1 MGRGSPL
8 SFSTSVG
15 AGAGPPGTPGRGSPL
30 RLVNGVGDEGAMSP
44 NAFVSRPSVKKLVI
58 DRKALGDSF
67 LASSK
72 RSPEGGPPKSK
83 DSPAS
88 GGRAKVSFNPELELP
103 TRDRA
108 LHASSSTHPDEEL
121 DFTEA
126 TPVKKSAGSSANL
139 GEESG
144 ELRNGKGDW
153 PPRRHATARALKH
166 GEYYTKPSLE
176 TLQKL
181 PASALHAVE
190 DLVVGRVGYGEVA
203 FQEPVDLTTI
213 SSVEDLLG
221 GIVVLEDRNASVY
234 AGDYEED
241 KPAPGQGLNVPAVI
255 TLEHCHPLDK
265 ATRKPI
271 KDPDHPRLVQHI
283 KRLKSLEDTNFID
296 FDVAEGRWT
305 FRVVGF

>member
-1 MGRGSPL
+1 M
-8 SFSTSVG
+8 
-15 AGAGPPGTPGRGSPL
+15 

-126 TPVKKSAGSSANL
+126 TPVKKSAGDRKS
-139 GEESG
+139 
-144 ELRNGKGDW
+144 
-153 PPRRHATARALKH
+153 
-166 GEYYTKPSLE
+166 
-176 TLQKL
+176 
-181 PASALHAVE
+181 
-190 DLVVGRVGYGEVA
+190 VV
-203 FQEPVDLTTI
+203 
-213 SSVEDLLG
+213 
-221 GIVVLEDRNASVY
+221 
-234 AGDYEED
+234 
-241 KPAPGQGLNVPAVI
+241 
-255 TLEHCHPLDK
+255 
-265 ATRKPI
+265 
-271 KDPDHPRLVQHI
+271 
-283 KRLKSLEDTNFID
+283 
-296 FDVAEGRWT
+296 
-305 FRVVGF
+305 